1 MARPLTPPPAFD
13 SDSPWGRYRPALPTA
28 LALCLSHVVP
38 AFLAPLTK
46 ALRRSVKYERTEPL
60 DLMIWGLK
68 LRLLPRGNI
77 SEEKLYTAPQLFD
90 REEFAFVRERIKP
103 GTVFLDVGANA
114 GIYSFWASRCQAGRG
129 RILAVE
135 PDPEM
140 RRRLSFNA
148 ATNGLPIELQPFALS
163 DRDGTAEF
171 HINPNQRGTNSL
183 ETGLD
188 DNGGDVVQT
197 VEVRTLLSLL
207 QAAGVATVDL
217 MKIDI
222 EGHEMPV
229 LRHFFAH
236 APRSLWPKAM
246 ISEYNRKT
254 ADDLRAL
261 MEGCGYRVARQTGL
275 NFIFTLA

>member
-1 MARPLTPPPAFD
+1 MARPLTLPPAFD
-13 SDSPWGRYRPALPTA
+13 SDSPWGQYRPALPTA
-28 LALCLSHVVP
+28 LALSLSHLVP

-46 ALRRSVKYERTEPL
+46 TLRRSVKYKRTEPL
-60 DLMIWGLK
+60 DLVIWGLK

-90 REEFAFVRERIKP
+90 RSELAFLRERLKR

-114 GIYSFWASRCQAGRG
+114 GVYSFWASSCQAGDG
-129 RILAVE
+129 RVLAVE

-140 RRRLSFNA
+140 RRRLEFNA
-148 ATNGLPIELQPFALS
+148 ATNGLPIEIQPFALS

-188 DNGGDVVQT
+188 GNGGTVVQE
-197 VEVRTLLSLL
+197 VNVRTLLSLL
-207 QAAGVATVDL
+207 QAAEVTTVDV
-217 MKIDI
+217 MKIDV

-229 LRHFFAH
+229 LSHFFAH
-236 APRSLWPKAM
+236 APKNLWPKAV

-254 ADDLRAL
+254 AKELRAL
-261 MEGCGYRVARQTGL
+261 MEGRGYRLVRQTGL
-275 NFIFTLA
+275 NFIFTLT